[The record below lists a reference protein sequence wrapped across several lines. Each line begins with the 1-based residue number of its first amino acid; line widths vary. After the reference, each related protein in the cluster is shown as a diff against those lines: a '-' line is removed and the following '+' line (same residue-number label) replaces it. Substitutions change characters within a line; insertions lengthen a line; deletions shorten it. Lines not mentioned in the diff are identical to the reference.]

1 MILSVEYS
9 LLTNSQNNYWDSF
22 DCEIQSEELEESYYE
37 AKEEERYEER
47 IKAQSLGITKERSD
61 AFKGQ
66 AKTQARKG

>member
-37 AKEEERYEER
+37 TKEEERYEER
-47 IKAQSLGITKERSD
+47 IKAQSLGITKERSGT
-61 AFKGQ
+61 FKGQ